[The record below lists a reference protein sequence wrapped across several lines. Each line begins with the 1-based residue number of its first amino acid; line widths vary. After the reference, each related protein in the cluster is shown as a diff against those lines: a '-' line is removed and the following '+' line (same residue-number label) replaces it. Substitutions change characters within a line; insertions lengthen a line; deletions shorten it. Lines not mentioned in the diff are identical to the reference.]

1 MRRFARLYEELDRTT
16 STNEKVAA
24 LVSYFSSAPPED
36 AAWAVWFLTGRR
48 LKRFLPGRLLAGWA
62 LEEARIPDWLFEDSY
77 SSVGD
82 LAETISLV
90 LDGRGEAVP
99 EGEIPPLARWM
110 EERLLPLRA
119 LAPEEQ
125 RQRVTGWWRGLP
137 RWETFVLNK
146 LLTGELRVGVS
157 QTLVERALAQVAGV
171 PQPTLA
177 HRLMGTWEPT
187 AAFYEGLLT
196 PGGEEEEDGSR
207 PYPFYLASPLD
218 QPAESLG
225 DPGEWLAE
233 WKWDGIRAQLIRR
246 GGHVHL
252 WSRGE
257 ELITERFP
265 ELTRGAAALVPDG
278 TVLDGEILAWR
289 GGRDGQVLP
298 FAVLQRRIGRK
309 KLTEKVLAEAPAVFL
324 GFDLLETG
332 GQDVRER
339 PLAERRAGLER
350 LLEPGRPFFLLSPSV
365 EAATWEDLARARE
378 EARGRGVEGLM
389 LKRLS
394 SPYRTGRRRGD
405 WWKWKIDPFTVDAV
419 LLYAQPGHGRRAN
432 LLTDY
437 TFAVWSG
444 GELVPIAKAYSGLS
458 DEEILTLDG
467 WIRRHTLEKF
477 GPVRS
482 VEPVQ
487 VFELAFEGIAL
498 SPRHKS
504 GIAVRFP
511 RIARWRTDKR
521 PDQADTLEG
530 IRRLLDPHSPD
541 PPLPSRL
548 PPAGERGES

>member
-1 MRRFARLYEELDRTT
+1 MKRFAALYEALDRTT

-24 LVSYFSSAPPED
+24 LAAYLSAAPPED

-62 LEEARIPDWLFEDSY
+62 MEEAAIPGWLFEESY
-77 SSVGD
+77 ASVGD

-90 LDGRGEAVP
+90 LDGRGPIPGEPPAPEVP
-99 EGEIPPLARWM
+99 LSRWM
-110 EERLLPLRA
+110 AERLLPLRGRP
-119 LAPEEQ
+119 PEEQ
-125 RQRVTGWWRGLP
+125 RREVTGWWRGLP

-171 PQPTLA
+171 PQPIVA
-177 HRLMGTWEPT
+177 HRIMGAWEPT
-187 AAFYEGLLT
+187 AAFYRSLLS
-196 PGGEEEEDGSR
+196 PGGEDEEDTSH
-207 PYPFYLASPLD
+207 PYPFYLASPLEA
-218 QPAESLG
+218 PVESLG
-225 DPGEWLAE
+225 EPGEWQAE

-246 GGHVHL
+246 GGAVHL

-257 ELITERFP
+257 ELITGRFP
-265 ELTRGAAALVPDG
+265 ELTKWALPLLPDG

-289 GGRDGQVLP
+289 DGRPLP

-309 KLTEKVLAEAPAVFL
+309 RLTDKVLGEAPAVFM
-324 GFDLLETG
+324 GYDLLELG
-332 GQDVRER
+332 GRDVREI
-339 PLAERRAGLER
+339 PLAERREDLER
-350 LLEPGRPFFLLSPSV
+350 LLAGGRPLLLASPRI
-365 EAATWEDLARARE
+365 EAATWEDLARAQG
-378 EARGRGVEGLM
+378 EARERGVEGLM
-389 LKRLS
+389 LKRLA
-394 SPYRTGRRRGD
+394 SPYRTGRKRGD
-405 WWKWKIDPFTVDAV
+405 WWKWKIAPFTVDAV
-419 LLYAQPGHGRRAN
+419 LIYAQSGHGRRAN

-437 TFAVWSG
+437 TFAVWSA

-458 DEEILTLDG
+458 DEEILTLDA
-467 WIRRHTLEKF
+467 WLRRHTVQKF

-511 RIARWRTDKR
+511 RIARWRTDKT

-530 IRRLLDPHSPD
+530 IRRLLGS
-541 PPLPSRL
+541 
-548 PPAGERGES
+548 G

>member
-1 MRRFARLYEELDRTT
+1 LKRFAVLYEALDRTT

-24 LVSYFSSAPPED
+24 LAGYFSSAPPVD

-62 LEEARIPDWLFEDSY
+62 MAEAEIPDWLFEESY
-77 SSVGD
+77 GSVGD

-90 LDGRGEAVP
+90 LDGRGPAETAP
-99 EGEIPPLARWM
+99 EIPLSRWM
-110 EERLLPLRA
+110 AERLLPLRGRP
-119 LAPEEQ
+119 PEEQ
-125 RQRVTGWWRGLP
+125 RPEVTGWWRGLP

-171 PQPTLA
+171 PQPVVA

-187 AAFYEGLLT
+187 APFYESLFT
-196 PGGEEEEDGSR
+196 PGAEDEEDASR
-207 PYPFYLASPLD
+207 PYPFYLASPLEA
-218 QPAESLG
+218 PVETLG
-225 DPGEWLAE
+225 EAGEWLAE
-233 WKWDGIRAQLIRR
+233 WKWDGIRSQLIRR
-246 GGHVHL
+246 GGAVHL

-265 ELTRGAAALVPDG
+265 ELTRGALPLLPDG

-289 GGRDGQVLP
+289 DGRPLP
-298 FAVLQRRIGRK
+298 FSVLQRRIGRK
-309 KLTEKVLAEAPAVFL
+309 KLTEKVLAEAPAVFM
-324 GFDLLETG
+324 GYDVLEIAG
-332 GQDVRER
+332 RDAREL
-339 PLAERRAGLER
+339 PLTERRQSLER
-350 LLEPGRPFFLLSPSV
+350 LLDRGRPFLLVSPRV
-365 EAATWEDLARARE
+365 EAATWEELARARE
-378 EARGRGVEGLM
+378 EARERNVEGLM

-394 SPYRTGRRRGD
+394 SPYRTGRKRGD
-405 WWKWKIDPFTVDAV
+405 WWKWKIEPFTVDAV
-419 LLYAQPGHGRRAN
+419 LVYAQAGHGRRAN

-437 TFAVWSG
+437 TFAVWSE

-458 DEEILTLDG
+458 DEEIVTLDG
-467 WIRRHTLEKF
+467 WLRRHTVQKF

-482 VEPVQ
+482 VEPLQ

-511 RIARWRTDKR
+511 RIARWRTDKT
-521 PDQADTLEG
+521 PEQADTLEG
-530 IRRLLDPHSPD
+530 IRRLLEHPTD
-541 PPLPSRL
+541 
-548 PPAGERGES
+548 

>member
-1 MRRFARLYEELDRTT
+1 MKRFAALYEALDRTT

-24 LVSYFSSAPPED
+24 LAAYFSSAPPED

-62 LEEARIPDWLFEDSY
+62 LEEAGIPDWLFEESY
-77 SSVGD
+77 ASVGD
-82 LAETISLV
+82 LAETIALV
-90 LDGRGEAVP
+90 LDGRGPGEPAP
-99 EGEIPPLARWM
+99 EIPLSLWM
-110 EERLLPLRA
+110 SERLLPLRG
-119 LAPEEQ
+119 LPPEEQ
-125 RQRVTGWWRGLP
+125 RREVTGWWRGLP

-157 QTLVERALAQVAGV
+157 QTLVERALAQIAGV
-171 PQPTLA
+171 AQPVLA
-177 HRLMGTWEPT
+177 HRLMGSWEPT
-187 AAFYEGLLT
+187 AAFYAGLFS
-196 PGGEEEEDGSR
+196 PDAGEEEDTSR
-207 PYPFYLASPLD
+207 PYPFYLASPLE
-218 QPAESLG
+218 QPVESLG
-225 DPGEWLAE
+225 DREEWLAE
-233 WKWDGIRAQLIRR
+233 WKWDGIRSQLIRR
-246 GGHVHL
+246 GGTVHL

-257 ELITERFP
+257 ELITGRFP
-265 ELTRGAAALVPDG
+265 ELTRGALPLLPEG

-289 GGRDGQVLP
+289 DGRPLP
-298 FAVLQRRIGRK
+298 FSVLQRRIGRK
-309 KLTEKVLAEAPAVFL
+309 RMTDKVLAEAPAAFM
-324 GFDLLETG
+324 GYDLLELDG
-332 GQDVRER
+332 EDVRER
-339 PLAERRAGLER
+339 PLAERRQELER
-350 LLEPGRPFFLLSPSV
+350 LLERGRPFFLTSPRV
-365 EAATWEDLARARE
+365 EGAAWEDLERARG
-378 EARGRGVEGLM
+378 EARERGVEGVM
-389 LKRLS
+389 LKRLA
-394 SPYRTGRRRGD
+394 SPYRTGRKRGD

-419 LLYAQPGHGRRAN
+419 LIYAQAGHGRRAN

-467 WIRRHTLEKF
+467 WLRRHTVQKF
-477 GPVRS
+477 GPVRA

-530 IRRLLDPHSPD
+530 IRELLASSS
-541 PPLPSRL
+541 L
-548 PPAGERGES
+548 

>member
-1 MRRFARLYEELDRTT
+1 MRRFAQLYEELDRTT

-62 LEEARIPDWLFEDSY
+62 MEEAKVPDWLFEESY

-82 LAETISLV
+82 LAETIALV
-90 LDGRGEAVP
+90 LDGRGEPDPVA
-99 EGEIPPLARWM
+99 EIPPLSLWM
-110 EERLLPLRA
+110 AERLLPLRA
-119 LAPEEQ
+119 LPPEEQ
-125 RQRVTGWWRGLP
+125 RERVAGWWRGLP

-157 QTLVERALAQVAGV
+157 QTLVERALAQVAGL

-187 AAFYEGLLT
+187 AAFFERLLS
-196 PGGEEEEDGSR
+196 PGAEDEEDGSR
-207 PYPFYLASPLD
+207 PYPFYLASPLE
-218 QPAESLG
+218 QPVDSLG
-225 DPGEWLAE
+225 DPREWLAE

-246 GGHVHL
+246 GGAVHL

-289 GGRDGQVLP
+289 GGQEGGPLP
-298 FAVLQRRIGRK
+298 FATLQRRIGRK

-324 GFDLLETG
+324 GFDLLGIEG
-332 GQDVRER
+332 RDIRER
-339 PLAERRAGLER
+339 PLAERRADLER
-350 LLEPGRPFFLLSPSV
+350 LLAPGKPFLLVSPRIEV
-365 EAATWEDLARARE
+365 AGWENLARSRE

-394 SPYRTGRRRGD
+394 SPYRTGRKRGD

-419 LLYAQPGHGRRAN
+419 LLYAQAGHGRRAN

-437 TFAVWSG
+437 TFGVWSG
-444 GELVPIAKAYSGLS
+444 GELVPVAKAYSGLS

-467 WIRRHTLEKF
+467 WIRRHTLQKF

-530 IRRLLDPHSPD
+530 IKGLL
-541 PPLPSRL
+541 
-548 PPAGERGES
+548 E

>member
-1 MRRFARLYEELDRTT
+1 MKRFAALYEALDRTT

-24 LVSYFSSAPPED
+24 LAGYFSSAPPAD

-62 LEEARIPDWLFEDSY
+62 MAEAGIPDWLFEECY
-77 SSVGD
+77 ASVGD

-90 LDGRGEAVP
+90 LDGRGPAEPAP
-99 EGEIPPLARWM
+99 EIPLSRWM
-110 EERLLPLRA
+110 EERLLPLRGRP
-119 LAPEEQ
+119 PEEQ
-125 RQRVTGWWRGLP
+125 RREVTGWWRGLP

-171 PQPTLA
+171 PQPVVA

-187 AAFYEGLLT
+187 APFFGPAARPARRTRRT
-196 PGGEEEEDGSR
+196 PPAPTPSIWPR
-207 PYPFYLASPLD
+207 RWR
-218 QPAESLG
+218 QPVESLG
-225 DPGEWLAE
+225 EPAEWLAE

-246 GGHVHL
+246 GGAVHL

-265 ELTRGAAALVPDG
+265 ELTRGALPLLPDG
-278 TVLDGEILAWR
+278 TVLDGEMLAWR
-289 GGRDGQVLP
+289 DGRPLP

-309 KLTEKVLAEAPAVFL
+309 KLTEKVLAEAPAVFMAY
-324 GFDLLETG
+324 DLLEIGGPRRRASARWPSG
-332 GQDVRER
+332 GQ
-339 PLAERRAGLER
+339 GLER
-350 LLEPGRPFFLLSPSV
+350 LLERGRPFLLVSPRGRGGHLGG
-365 EAATWEDLARARE
+365 LARARE
-378 EARGRGVEGLM
+378 EARERGVEGLM
-389 LKRLS
+389 LKRLA
-394 SPYRTGRRRGD
+394 SPYRTGRKRGD
-405 WWKWKIDPFTVDAV
+405 WWKWKIEPFTVDAV
-419 LLYAQPGHGRRAN
+419 LVYAQAGHGRRAN

-444 GELVPIAKAYSGLS
+444 GELVPVAKAYSGLS

-467 WIRRHTLEKF
+467 WLRRHTVQKF

-482 VEPVQ
+482 VEPMQ

-511 RIARWRTDKR
+511 RIARWRTDKT
-521 PDQADTLEG
+521 PEQADTPG
-530 IRRLLDPHSPD
+530 RD
-541 PPLPSRL
+541 
-548 PPAGERGES
+548 PAGCWRALQADCWHEPCYVS